1 MDIRQLRT
9 LVAVAEFGTFGRAA
23 EAVNLTPSAVSQQ
36 INALETEVGAK
47 LFDRSSRPPVL
58 NTQGLQMLDAAHKLI
73 RTAEEAIDAISGRR
87 VIGTFNLGS
96 VRTSAFALLPRAI
109 IAMQAKFPDL
119 LIKLRVGLTEPFLA
133 DVAAGRLDA
142 AVVAEH
148 VGMPRE
154 LRWSPFIREPLLVIA
169 PPGSPRLAA
178 NKLLESLPFIRF
190 RNSVP
195 LATLIDTELAR
206 LGLRLKEIA
215 EIDTIAA
222 IVPCVRHGLG
232 AAIVPNVAVQDPALA
247 DLVTAPFGK
256 PQVHRQMGLVE
267 RARNPSAA
275 VVEALHGELARLC
288 GAFGV
293 ERLPGDPAPRPSR
306 RQDNRVRAA
315 SSPRDQ
321 IKGI

>member
-9 LVAVAEFGTFGRAA
+9 LVAVAEYGTFGRAA
-23 EAVNLTPSAVSQQ
+23 EAVHLTPSAVSQQ
-36 INALETEVGAK
+36 MNALETEVGTQ

-58 NTQGLQMLDAAHKLI
+58 NTQGLRMLEAAHKLI
-73 RTAEEAIDAISGRR
+73 RTAEEAIDTISGRR
-87 VIGTFNLGS
+87 VVGTFNVGS
-96 VRTSAFALLPRAI
+96 VRTSAFALLPRAV
-109 IAMQAKFPDL
+109 IAMQSQFPDL

-148 VGMPRE
+148 VSMPRE

-169 PPGSPRLAA
+169 PPGSPRLDA
-178 NKLLESLPFIRF
+178 NELLESLPFIRF
-190 RNSVP
+190 RSPVP
-195 LATLIDTELAR
+195 LANLIDTELAR

-222 IVPCVRHGLG
+222 IVPCVQHGLG
-232 AAIVPNVAVQDPALA
+232 VAIVPDITIHDPSLG
-247 DLVTAPFGK
+247 DLVTAPFGE

-267 RARNPSAA
+267 RSRNPFAE
-275 VVEALHGELARLC
+275 VVTALHGELARLS

-293 ERLPGDPAPRPSR
+293 ERVPEDPVRQRSR
-306 RQDNRVRAA
+306 R
-315 SSPRDQ
+315 
-321 IKGI
+321 